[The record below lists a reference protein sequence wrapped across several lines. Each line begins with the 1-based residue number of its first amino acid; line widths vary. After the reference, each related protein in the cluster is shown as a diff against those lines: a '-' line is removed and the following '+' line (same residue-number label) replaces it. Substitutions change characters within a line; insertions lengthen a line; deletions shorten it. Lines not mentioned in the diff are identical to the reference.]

1 MRKKVNRYLEGFQ
14 TITLPIIYPIAEGA
28 SGLERRLEELCDQ
41 ASTAVEGGVNVLKAG
56 TKLGTTAG
64 AVEVTVQALLDELQD
79 LVDDGRIIAIN
90 PAVYFIDHLP
100 VQVNPLDLLLIV
112 VASVVV
118 PTLATLYPARQAAL
132 LHPVDAIRYE

>member
-1 MRKKVNRYLEGFQ
+1 
-14 TITLPIIYPIAEGA
+14 
-28 SGLERRLEELCDQ
+28 
-41 ASTAVEGGVNVLKAG
+41 
-56 TKLGTTAG
+56 
-64 AVEVTVQALLDELQD
+64 
-79 LVDDGRIIAIN
+79 
-90 PAVYFIDHLP
+90 